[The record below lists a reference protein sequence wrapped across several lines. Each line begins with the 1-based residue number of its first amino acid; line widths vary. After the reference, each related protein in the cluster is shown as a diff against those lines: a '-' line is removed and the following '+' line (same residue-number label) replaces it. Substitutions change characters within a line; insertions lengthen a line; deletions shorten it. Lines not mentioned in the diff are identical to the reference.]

1 MTPRQALMAESVTGL
16 FIVSRALTGVAR
28 STGMRR
34 PMIWCKGNWEGYG
47 FGKQVKSDY
56 LAGGST

>member
-1 MTPRQALMAESVTGL
+1 MLTVDDA
-16 FIVSRALTGVAR
+16 FILILNDRAQRALACVAR
-28 STGMRR
+28 PTGMRQA
-34 PMIWCKGNWEGYG
+34 MIWCKGNREGYG

>member
-1 MTPRQALMAESVTGL
+1 MTARSATGL
-16 FIVSRALTGVAR
+16 FIARRALACVAR
-28 STGMRR
+28 SAGMRQA
-34 PMIWCKGNWEGYG
+34 MIWCQGNREGYG

>member
-1 MTPRQALMAESVTGL
+1 MAPRQAMTAESAIGL
-16 FIVSRALTGVAR
+16 FNARRALACVACSAVVR
-28 STGMRR
+28 QA
-34 PMIWCKGNWEGYG
+34 MIWCKGNREGYG

>member
-1 MTPRQALMAESVTGL
+1 MMAESVTGL

-34 PMIWCKGNWEGYG
+34 AMIWCKGNWEGYG